1 MERKILWLISII
13 IILSMILGGCKSFFK
28 KDKVEVKEEDEIIP
42 VEIEKVGFGRIYEE
56 LSFAGR
62 VFSEKDNVIIPN
74 IPGNVKRVEVEVGD
88 EVEAGDLLF
97 VVENEEIEKNLET
110 IEEALKELEKQKAR
124 LDEKV
129 NSLGNMPS
137 RGGIDNKSNI
147 PENKMPVETP
157 EDNASKES
165 PRDLPVEEIPNE
177 LPTDV
182 EIEMPE
188 IDVSIDRINK
198 IIEDIEKMPSLYER
212 GVIEEVKA
220 AEKELNAKIGE
231 LQMAKKQAETAYEKL
246 EVKSPGKGTVSY
258 IGIHEGGIALNTE
271 PSILVSNLEK
281 MYIEINVTDRIVNK
295 INKEATVSVG
305 IPAVSGEELKGTIEL
320 ISISPDLKNGLYP
333 IRILIESGDN
343 QLKPGMVGKA
353 KIRFNEKEDVIVV
366 KNDVV
371 LDKNNNKIIYI
382 EKDGKAVERKVSIG
396 LDTGEKVE
404 ITSGLKKGDRLIVKG
419 QNFLRNDSEVKVI
432 GGGK

>member
-1 MERKILWLISII
+1 MRGKVLWLISII
-13 IILSMILGGCKSFFK
+13 IILSMIFGGCKSFFK
-28 KDKVEVKEEDEIIP
+28 KDKAEVKEEDEIIP
-42 VEIEKVGFGRIYEE
+42 VEIEKVNFGKIYEE

-88 EVEAGDLLF
+88 AVEAGDLLF

-110 IEEALKELEKQKAR
+110 IEEALRELEKQKAR
-124 LDEKV
+124 LDEKF
-129 NSLGNMPS
+129 NSLKNTPS
-137 RGGIDNKSNI
+137 RGSIKNKNNI
-147 PENKMPVETP
+147 YEDKMPVKIP
-157 EDNASKES
+157 EDNTFKEP

-198 IIEDIEKMPSLYER
+198 IIEDIENMPSPYER
-212 GVIEEVKA
+212 VVIEEVKV

-231 LQMAKKQAETAYEKL
+231 LQTAKKQAETAYEKL
-246 EVKSPGKGTVSY
+246 KVKSPGKGTVSY

-281 MYIEINVTDRIVNK
+281 MYIEISVTDRIVNK
-295 INKEATVSVG
+295 IDKGDIVSVD
-305 IPAVSGEELKGTIEL
+305 IPAVSGKGLKGTIEL

-333 IRILIESGDN
+333 VRILIESGDS

-353 KIRFNEKEDVIVV
+353 KIRFNEKDDVIVV
-366 KNDVV
+366 KSDIV
-371 LDKNNNKIIYI
+371 LNKNNNKIIYV
-382 EKDGKAVERKVSIG
+382 EKDGKAIEREISIG

-404 ITSGLKKGDRLIVKG
+404 ITNGLKKGDRLIVKG
-419 QNFLRNDSEVKVI
+419 QNFLRNDSKVKVI
-432 GGGK
+432 GGDK

>member
-147 PENKMPVETP
+147 PENKMPVETQ

-271 PSILVSNLEK
+271 LSN
-281 MYIEINVTDRIVNK
+281 
-295 INKEATVSVG
+295 
-305 IPAVSGEELKGTIEL
+305 L
-320 ISISPDLKNGLYP
+320 ISILY
-333 IRILIESGDN
+333 
-343 QLKPGMVGKA
+343 
-353 KIRFNEKEDVIVV
+353 
-366 KNDVV
+366 
-371 LDKNNNKIIYI
+371 II
-382 EKDGKAVERKVSIG
+382 
-396 LDTGEKVE
+396 
-404 ITSGLKKGDRLIVKG
+404 
-419 QNFLRNDSEVKVI
+419 
-432 GGGK
+432 

>member
-1 MERKILWLISII
+1 
-13 IILSMILGGCKSFFK
+13 
-28 KDKVEVKEEDEIIP
+28 
-42 VEIEKVGFGRIYEE
+42 
-56 LSFAGR
+56 
-62 VFSEKDNVIIPN
+62 N

-246 EVKSPGKGTVSY
+246 KVKSPGKGTVSY

-281 MYIEINVTDRIVNK
+281 MYIEINVTNRIVNK
-295 INKEATVSVG
+295 NNKETTASVG
-305 IPAVSGEELKGTIEL
+305 IPSVSGEKLKGTIEL
-320 ISISPDLKNGLYP
+320 ISISTDLKNGLYP

>member
-177 LPTDV
+177 LP
-182 EIEMPE
+182 M
-188 IDVSIDRINK
+188 
-198 IIEDIEKMPSLYER
+198 M
-212 GVIEEVKA
+212 
-220 AEKELNAKIGE
+220 
-231 LQMAKKQAETAYEKL
+231 
-246 EVKSPGKGTVSY
+246 
-258 IGIHEGGIALNTE
+258 
-271 PSILVSNLEK
+271 
-281 MYIEINVTDRIVNK
+281 
-295 INKEATVSVG
+295 
-305 IPAVSGEELKGTIEL
+305 
-320 ISISPDLKNGLYP
+320 
-333 IRILIESGDN
+333 
-343 QLKPGMVGKA
+343 
-353 KIRFNEKEDVIVV
+353 
-366 KNDVV
+366 
-371 LDKNNNKIIYI
+371 
-382 EKDGKAVERKVSIG
+382 
-396 LDTGEKVE
+396 
-404 ITSGLKKGDRLIVKG
+404 
-419 QNFLRNDSEVKVI
+419 
-432 GGGK
+432 